1 MILLLIFINGFPASV
16 NVDSLTASLYIE
28 TGMAYLEQG
37 LADRAFREFEK
48 ALETSSDA
56 AEAHLGIARVS
67 VLNQAWGDAE
77 NSYTTYMEL
86 RPDDYSAPL
95 EMAEM
100 TLALRGRE
108 LEAAE
113 YADAAL
119 SLAPLNGRC
128 WIAVADCQAALGNT
142 EEAMTWYTRT
152 IIESPEFAGDARI
165 KMGTLLFENG
175 DLVQA
180 AEILTPAG
188 HQGEP
193 DAWHILALIYMEQK
207 DALRASDSIR
217 NYLYMNPDGPWA
229 DSAQVLLEELN
240 FHAGTGSPGNRHD

>member
-1 MILLLIFINGFPASV
+1 MILILIFMNGFPASV
-16 NVDSLTASLYIE
+16 NVDSLTSALHIE

-37 LADRAFREFEK
+37 LADRAFQEFEK
-48 ALETSSDA
+48 ALEISSDA
-56 AEAHLGIARVS
+56 AEAHLGMARIS
-67 VLNQAWGDAE
+67 ALNQAWGDAE
-77 NSYTTYMEL
+77 NRYKTYMNL
-86 RPDDYSAPL
+86 RPYDYNAPL

-100 TLALRGRE
+100 TLALSGRE
-108 LEAAE
+108 PEAAD
-113 YADAAL
+113 YAEAAL

-142 EEAMTWYTRT
+142 EEAMRWYTRT

-165 KMGTLLFENG
+165 KMGTLLFEKG

-207 DALRASDSIR
+207 DGLRASDSMR
-217 NYLYMNPDGPWA
+217 NYLNMNPDGSWA

-240 FHAGTGSPGNRHD
+240 FHAGTGCLGD